1 MAALR
6 AKTIH
11 KITSVN
17 NLIISFKSKGEYP
30 PMGKVADE
38 KWGANIPIKK
48 PIMANGKAKIVWENF
63 TKPAYFFILFIQINY
78 YTP

>member
-17 NLIISFKSKGEYP
+17 NLIVSLKSRGEYAP
-30 PMGKVADE
+30 IGKVVVDE
-38 KWGANIPIKK
+38 KWGADIPIKK
-48 PIMANGKAKIVWENF
+48 PIMANGKAKIV
-63 TKPAYFFILFIQINY
+63 
-78 YTP
+78 